1 MEFKQLPHRFPWR
14 AGNRFELLV
23 DGPAFFPAMLEALAK
38 ARETILLEVYLFESG
53 AVANRFIEAMLAA
66 RARGVAVYLLLDDF
80 GCLALSRR
88 DRQRLRDGG
97 IHLTHY
103 NPLRFTRVR
112 HNLFRNHRKL
122 LVVDGVTA
130 FVGGMGL
137 TDAFAPAEGAPWH
150 DTAIRIEGPV
160 VADWQLSFART
171 WNLWSRTALTLP
183 PASLRPK
190 GTQVGRVAVSA
201 GLQRTEIKG
210 ALLKRVRAAERRVW
224 IATAYFIP
232 ARRLRRALRQAARAG
247 IDVRLLL
254 TGPQTDHPAVRHA
267 GRRFYGQLLRA
278 GVRIFEYQPRFLHA
292 KVQLCDNW
300 VSIGSSNVDRWNFR
314 WNLEANQ
321 EVADAGFAAGV
332 QAFFERDFAD
342 SVEITLA
349 DWARR
354 SRWAR
359 LQEWAWGA
367 VDLWMERR
375 SQPRR

>member
-23 DGPAFFPAMLEALAK
+23 DGPAFFPPMLAAIAQ
-38 ARETILLEVYLFESG
+38 ARETVLLEVYLFESG
-53 AVANRFIEAMLAA
+53 AVANRFIDALSAA
-66 RARGVAVYLLLDDF
+66 AARGVAVYLLLDDF

-88 DRQRLRDGG
+88 DRQRLRDAG
-97 IHLTHY
+97 IHLTYY
-103 NPLRFTRVR
+103 NPLRFTGVR

-122 LVVDGVTA
+122 LVVDGSLA

-137 TDAFAPAEGAPWH
+137 TDAFAPAEGQPWH
-150 DTAIRIEGPV
+150 DTAVRIEGPV

-171 WNLWSRTALTLP
+171 WNLWSRHALTLP
-183 PASLRPK
+183 TALHRQA
-190 GTQVGRVAVSA
+190 GLQVGRVAISA

-232 ARRLRRALRQAARAG
+232 ARRLRRALRQAARSG
-247 IDVRLLL
+247 VDVRLLL
-254 TGPQTDHPAVRHA
+254 AGPYTDHPAVRHA
-267 GRRFYGQLLRA
+267 GRRFYGHLLRA
-278 GVRIFEYQPRFLHA
+278 GVRIYEYQPRFLHA

-321 EVADAGFAAGV
+321 EIADAGFAAGV
-332 QAFFERDFAD
+332 QALFEKDFEE
-342 SVEITLA
+342 SLEITLS
-349 DWARR
+349 DWAKR

-359 LQEWAWGA
+359 FQEWAWGA
-367 VDLWMERR
+367 LDLWMERR

>member
-1 MEFKQLPHRFPWR
+1 MEFRQLPHRFPWR
-14 AGNRFELLV
+14 AGNRFALLV
-23 DGPAFFPAMLEALAK
+23 DGPQFFPPMLEAIMQ
-38 ARETILLEVYLFESG
+38 ARETVLLEVYLFESG
-53 AVANRFIEAMLAA
+53 AVADRFIDALSAA
-66 RARGVAVYLLLDDF
+66 VQRGVSVYLLLDDF

-88 DRQRLRDGG
+88 DRQRLRDAGV
-97 IHLTHY
+97 HVTFY
-103 NPLRFTRVR
+103 NPLRFTGVR

-122 LVVDGVTA
+122 LLVDGAVA

-137 TDAFAPAEGAPWH
+137 TDAFAPADGEPWH
-150 DTAIRIEGPV
+150 DTAVRIEGPV
-160 VADWQLSFART
+160 VADWHLSFVRT
-171 WNLWSRTALTLP
+171 WNLWSRHALTLP
-183 PASLRPK
+183 IPPTKRA
-190 GTQVGRVAVSA
+190 GMQVGRLALSA

-247 IDVRLLL
+247 VDVRLLL

-321 EVADAGFAAGV
+321 EVADAGFAAEV
-332 QAFFERDFAD
+332 QAFFERDFAA
-342 SVEITLA
+342 SQEIVLA
-349 DWARR
+349 DWAKR

-359 LQEWAWGA
+359 LQERAWGA
-367 VDLWMERR
+367 LDLWMERR

>member
-23 DGPAFFPAMLEALAK
+23 DGPHFFPAMLGAIAQ
-38 ARETILLEVYLFESG
+38 ARETVLLEVYLFESG
-53 AVANRFIEAMLAA
+53 AVADRFIDALTAA
-66 RARGVAVYLLLDDF
+66 VRRGVSVYVLLDDF

-88 DRQRLRDGG
+88 DRQRLRDAGA
-97 IHLTHY
+97 HLTFY
-103 NPLRFTRVR
+103 NPLRFTGVR

-122 LVVDGVTA
+122 LLVDGTVA

-137 TDAFAPAEGAPWH
+137 TDAFAPAEGEPWH
-150 DTAIRIEGPV
+150 DTAVRIEGPV
-160 VADWQLSFART
+160 VADWQLSFVRT
-171 WNLWSRTALTLP
+171 WNLWSRHALTLP
-183 PASLRPK
+183 PAHPART
-190 GTQVGRVAVSA
+190 GMQVGRLALSA

-232 ARRLRRALRQAARAG
+232 ARRLRRALRQAARSG

-314 WNLEANQ
+314 WNLEGNQ
-321 EVADAGFAAGV
+321 EVADAGFAAET
-332 QAFFERDFAD
+332 QAFFERDFAL
-342 SVEITLA
+342 SQEITQA

-367 VDLWMERR
+367 IDLWMERR
-375 SQPRR
+375 SQSRR